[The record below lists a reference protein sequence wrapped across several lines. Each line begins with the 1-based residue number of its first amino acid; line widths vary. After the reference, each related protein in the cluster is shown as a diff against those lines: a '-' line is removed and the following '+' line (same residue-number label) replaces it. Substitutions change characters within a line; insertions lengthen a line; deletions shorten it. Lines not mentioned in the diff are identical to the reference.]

1 MEKNITG
8 EKMLSHIDRIAGEKK
23 PILLLGPFTGEQKDW
38 NELERWVDTVN
49 KIIYDLQKNRQ

>member
-23 PILLLGPFTGEQKDW
+23 PINSRYIPHKLLQ
-38 NELERWVDTVN
+38 
-49 KIIYDLQKNRQ
+49 

>member
-23 PILLLGPFTGEQKDW
+23 PITADIFLTNYCNNSCLLYTSDAAD
-38 NELERWVDTVN
+38 EL
-49 KIIYDLQKNRQ
+49 